1 MIFFVVVLMLTVPG
15 QELPPSAVNPISQ
28 GIAELKL
35 AYDQWDIKRFKASQQ
50 FFEQALTQAPN
61 HYLPYYWKG
70 VTHFFMTI
78 YYRYAWP
85 EDKDKKQAEYHIE
98 AALEVL
104 KLAVKHRDDD
114 VESYAL
120 LATMTG
126 MKIDIKPLT
135 ALWSGP
141 QVMKYKDK
149 AQAIDQDNPRAN
161 YLLGVSYYYG
171 PNFMGGQDKSL
182 QHLLRAERL
191 FETEVTQPMP
201 KPAIYPRWGYST
213 CLVFIARLYSN
224 QGDRTQALVYYRKA
238 LAINPADLLA
248 KKELAQLEVSNK

>member
-1 MIFFVVVLMLTVPG
+1 MIIFTFMLLLTVPG
-15 QELPPSAVNPISQ
+15 QELPPSVVTLVSL
-28 GIAELKL
+28 GVAELNA
-35 AYDQWDIKRFKASQQ
+35 AYDQWDITRFKASQQ
-50 FFEQALTQAPN
+50 FFEKAIAQAPN

-70 VTHFFMTI
+70 VTHFFMTV
-78 YYRYAWP
+78 YYRYAWSK
-85 EDKDKKQAEYHIE
+85 DQDKKQARYHIE

-104 KLAVKHRDDD
+104 KLAVDRRDDD

-149 AQAIDQDNPRAN
+149 AQAIDRDNPRAN

-171 PNFMGGQDKSL
+171 PNFMGGKDKSL

-191 FETEVTQPMP
+191 FEKEVSQPKP
-201 KPAIYPRWGYST
+201 EPAIYPRWGQST

-224 QGDRTQALVYYRKA
+224 QGDRKQALVYYRKA
-238 LAINPADLLA
+238 LAANPADLLA
-248 KKELAQLEVSNK
+248 KKELAQMEGSNK